1 MASAEGLECS
11 VCCLPFDDQNICP
24 RILNCGHSFCTS
36 CLERFLT
43 ADNKI
48 QCPTCRVEVNVPQAG
63 VAGLPKNF
71 ALLDIINANVTPQN
85 NGDESSYICE
95 VCEDKHPASFYCL
108 NCKKDLCKGA
118 ARFHAHSRESSDHHV
133 VSLEPRAV
141 HNFCPDHKEPF
152 HVFDKACDHM
162 VCKRCI
168 KLNHSGHDCLS
179 LAEEATN
186 ARQEMQAHANEIIC
200 ATTGQMRDAEAQV
213 MKASLDIER
222 NCQEQATVIQSK
234 FKEVS
239 FTLIYTKY
247 LFLCNMVG
255 FLTTVKK
262 RELKSKIFIFLIHL
276 FLSVSF
282 RFQVFDVLIF
292 L

>member
-1 MASAEGLECS
+1 MFSVLFQTMASAEGLLQCS
-11 VCCLPFDDQNICP
+11 VCFNPFDDQNICP
-24 RILNCGHSFCTS
+24 RNLSCGHSFCTS
-36 CLERFLT
+36 CLERLPA

-95 VCEDKHPASFYCL
+95 FCEDKHPASLCCL
-108 NCKKDLCKGA
+108 NCKKDLCKRA
-118 ARFHAHSRESSDHHV
+118 ARFHADSRESSAHHV

-141 HNFCPDHKEPF
+141 NNLCPDHKQPF

-179 LAEEATN
+179 LADEASE
-186 ARQEMQAHANEIIC
+186 ASQEMQAHANEIIC
-200 ATTGQMRDAEAQV
+200 STTGQIKEAEAQV
-213 MKASLDIER
+213 MKASLDIEK
-222 NCQEQATVIQSK
+222 NCQEQGAIIQSV

-239 FTLIYTKY
+239 FTLIYMKY
-247 LFLCNMVG
+247 FFC
-255 FLTTVKK
+255 TT
-262 RELKSKIFIFLIHL
+262 L
-276 FLSVSF
+276 
-282 RFQVFDVLIF
+282 
-292 L
+292 

>member
-1 MASAEGLECS
+1 MASAEGLLQCS
-11 VCCLPFDDQNICP
+11 VCFNPFDDQNICP
-24 RILNCGHSFCTS
+24 RNLSCGHSFCTS
-36 CLERFLT
+36 CLERLPA

-85 NGDESSYICE
+85 SGDESSFTCE
-95 VCEDKHPASFYCL
+95 FCEDKHPASFCCL
-108 NCKKDLCKGA
+108 NCKKDLCKRA
-118 ARFHAHSRESSDHHV
+118 AGFHLHSRESSAHHV

-141 HNFCPDHKEPF
+141 NNLCPDHKEPF

-179 LAEEATN
+179 LADEASE
-186 ARQEMQAHANEIIC
+186 ARQEMQAHANEIIS
-200 ATTGQMRDAEAQV
+200 ATKEQIKDAEAQV
-213 MKASLDIER
+213 MKASLDIEK
-222 NCQEQATVIQSK
+222 NCQEQGAVIQSV

-239 FTLIYTKY
+239 FTLIYTK
-247 LFLCNMVG
+247 LFFC
-255 FLTTVKK
+255 TT
-262 RELKSKIFIFLIHL
+262 L
-276 FLSVSF
+276 
-282 RFQVFDVLIF
+282 
-292 L
+292 